1 MLWTVCK
8 ILSQIIFYLGQ
19 VILGQLTYMFVMIN
33 KLTKEKKMKNV
44 KVKEETSS
52 TSALSILGGLLIIFA
67 IVDFG
72 LSWTGVNLTG
82 FLGPVSR
89 FTPMIFGFIGATLL
103 SAGKESG

>member
-1 MLWTVCK
+1 ML
-8 ILSQIIFYLGQ
+8 
-19 VILGQLTYMFVMIN
+19 VMVN
-33 KLTKEKKMKNV
+33 KQTKEKKMKKVNV
-44 KVKEETSS
+44 IEEASD
-52 TSALSILGGLLIIFA
+52 TSALSILGGLLIVFA

-89 FTPMIFGFIGATLL
+89 FTPMIFGFIGASLL

>member
-1 MLWTVCK
+1 MLLMV
-8 ILSQIIFYLGQ
+8 
-19 VILGQLTYMFVMIN
+19 N
-33 KLTKEKKMKNV
+33 KQKKEKKMKKV
-44 KVKEETSS
+44 KVKEEASNTSV
-52 TSALSILGGLLIIFA
+52 LSILGGLLIVLA

>member
-1 MLWTVCK
+1 MLSE
-8 ILSQIIFYLGQ
+8 LFFYLGQ
-19 VILGQLTYMFVMIN
+19 EVFNKLPYIFVMTN
-33 KLTKEKKMKNV
+33 KQTKEKKMKKV
-44 KVKEETSS
+44 KVKEEANS
-52 TSALSILGGLLIIFA
+52 TSALSILGGLLIVFA

-89 FTPMIFGFIGATLL
+89 FTPMIFGFIGASLL

>member
-1 MLWTVCK
+1 MLLMV
-8 ILSQIIFYLGQ
+8 
-19 VILGQLTYMFVMIN
+19 N
-33 KLTKEKKMKNV
+33 KQKKEKKMK
-44 KVKEETSS
+44 KVKEEENS
-52 TSALSILGGLLIIFA
+52 TSALSILGGLLIVFA

-89 FTPMIFGFIGATLL
+89 FTPMIFGFIGACLL

>member
-1 MLWTVCK
+1 
-8 ILSQIIFYLGQ
+8 
-19 VILGQLTYMFVMIN
+19 
-33 KLTKEKKMKNV
+33 
-44 KVKEETSS
+44 
-52 TSALSILGGLLIIFA
+52 LIVFA

-89 FTPMIFGFIGATLL
+89 FTPMIFGFIGACLL

>member
-1 MLWTVCK
+1 MLSK
-8 ILSQIIFYLGQ
+8 LFFYLGQ
-19 VILGQLTYMFVMIN
+19 ELLNELPYMCVMTN
-33 KLTKEKKMKNV
+33 KQTKEKKMKNV
-44 KVKEETSS
+44 KVKEEASD
-52 TSALSILGGLLIIFA
+52 TSALSILGGLLIVFA

-89 FTPMIFGFIGATLL
+89 FTPMIFGFIGASLL